1 MTRVRMFLTWYRIS
15 SNSRLTYKTHLI
27 AVLVQVK
34 ALINRVPWIHSWKT
48 FIEVAAALPLKSI
61 SHSLRT
67 RSCKSLA
74 STSPQ
79 TAILRILAPLKLRA
93 SKRLQ
98 HLPWLRR
105 ERLSLPVEATLLA
118 APRRIS
124 TLKRTMRAMSR
135 LT

>member
-27 AVLVQVK
+27 AVLALVK

-48 FIEVAAALPLKSI
+48 FIEVAAALPLRSI
-61 SHSLRT
+61 SRSLRT

-79 TAILRILAPLKLRA
+79 TAILRVLAPLKLKA
-93 SKRLQ
+93 SKRPQ
-98 HLPWLRR
+98 HLPTLRR
-105 ERLSLPVEATLLA
+105 ERLSPPVEATSLA

-124 TLKRTMRAMSR
+124 TLKRTMRSMSR

>member
-15 SNSRLTYKTHLI
+15 SNSRLTYKTHQI
-27 AVLVQVK
+27 AVLAPVK

-48 FIEVAAALPLKSI
+48 FIEVAAALPLRSI

-79 TAILRILAPLKLRA
+79 TAILRVLAPLKLKA
-93 SKRLQ
+93 SKRPQ
-98 HLPWLRR
+98 HLPTLRR
-105 ERLSLPVEATLLA
+105 ERS
-118 APRRIS
+118 
-124 TLKRTMRAMSR
+124 
-135 LT
+135 